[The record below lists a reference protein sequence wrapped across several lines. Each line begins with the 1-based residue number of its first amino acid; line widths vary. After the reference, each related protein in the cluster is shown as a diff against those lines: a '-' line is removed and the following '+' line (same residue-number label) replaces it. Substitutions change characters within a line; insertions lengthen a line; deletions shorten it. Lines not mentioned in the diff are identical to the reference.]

1 MEQCFH
7 ETKTPL
13 LLPLLRSGDDLF
25 QGTSRCRKTPFIG
38 ISPNSVKAFVRVMPL
53 RALAGKLLPG
63 KIPPGTGRFQ
73 ATRKATPTSRRGS
86 TCDAIHDS
94 ASCVPLSLTA
104 PSSVFYR
111 SAEKGQLWMLDL
123 RIIEP
128 ALVLSGVELV
138 GALESAA
145 ALAKE

>member
-1 MEQCFH
+1 
-7 ETKTPL
+7 
-13 LLPLLRSGDDLF
+13 
-25 QGTSRCRKTPFIG
+25 
-38 ISPNSVKAFVRVMPL
+38 
-53 RALAGKLLPG
+53 
-63 KIPPGTGRFQ
+63 
-73 ATRKATPTSRRGS
+73 
-86 TCDAIHDS
+86 
-94 ASCVPLSLTA
+94 
-104 PSSVFYR
+104 VFYR

>member
-1 MEQCFH
+1 MQENALYRDFT
-7 ETKTPL
+7 EF
-13 LLPLLRSGDDLF
+13 G
-25 QGTSRCRKTPFIG
+25 QGVCAGNALKGSCGQIASRQNTARD
-38 ISPNSVKAFVRVMPL
+38 
-53 RALAGKLLPG
+53 
-63 KIPPGTGRFQ
+63 GRFQ

-138 GALESAA
+138 GALESAG
-145 ALAKE
+145 